1 MSATLSIYL
10 GSFDLIKKFE
20 SAIANMKGK
29 FALCSGHY
37 VVEARSVMGI
47 LIMDISRPIQLRI
60 SDSTET
66 DIEILRQYCIQDT
79 QI

>member
-29 FALCSGHY
+29 FALCSGRY

-47 LIMDISRPIQLRI
+47 LSMDISRPIQLRI

>member
-10 GSFDLIKKFE
+10 GSFDLIKQFE

-47 LIMDISRPIQLRI
+47 LSMDISRPIQLRI

>member
-29 FALCSGHY
+29 FALCSGYY

-47 LIMDISRPIQLRI
+47 LSMDISRPIQLRI
-60 SDSTET
+60 SD
-66 DIEILRQYCIQDT
+66 
-79 QI
+79 

>member
-10 GSFDLIKKFE
+10 GNFDLIKKFE

-47 LIMDISRPIQLRI
+47 LSMDISRPIQLRI

>member
-47 LIMDISRPIQLRI
+47 LSMDISRPLQLRI

>member
-1 MSATLSIYL
+1 MGTL
-10 GSFDLIKKFE
+10 FRR
-20 SAIANMKGK
+20 
-29 FALCSGHY
+29 
-37 VVEARSVMGI
+37 VTV
-47 LIMDISRPIQLRI
+47 DISRPIQLRI

>member
-37 VVEARSVMGI
+37 VVEARSIMGI
-47 LIMDISRPIQLRI
+47 LSMDISRPIQLRI

-66 DIEILRQYCIQDT
+66 DIETLRQYCIQDT

>member
-47 LIMDISRPIQLRI
+47 LSMDISRPIQLRI

>member
-47 LIMDISRPIQLRI
+47 LSMDISRPIQLRI

-66 DIEILRQYCIQDT
+66 DIETLRQYCIQDT